1 MRIAQLMNRRGER
14 EREREGFIAK
24 QMCRLHG
31 PMQFDSVALDPDPE
45 PDRDPPDPVEQ
56 SPTARLPGFQ
66 A

>member
-14 EREREGFIAK
+14 ERERFIAK

-31 PMQFDSVALDPDPE
+31 PMQFDSDALDPDPD
-45 PDRDPPDPVEQ
+45 PDPPDPVEQ